1 MGKQNCWGRSYV
13 AFSPLCISQVF
24 VFIYFLTLYF
34 PEMHGIIRRIVNPFR
49 TRVSGSHYI
58 RKFSVTV
65 SNDPRITVNQ
75 STTMNNVPRSLY
87 FGNSFPLMTGNLW
100 RVPLIGIYQ
109 GPHEGAHERLAT
121 GPPEKQGFLTWSA
134 HESLKMD
141 RVLVLQELAA
151 VAKQRRAA
159 ESLLTID
166 LKEETLSTVISRA
179 IAMLPLHSS
188 VCRSVRQATL
198 VSWPFYASLSVYP
211 VDLEVGQ
218 ASEADLTGYN
228 RWCRK
233 KAENFAQACSFF
245 KSRRKVSRGE

>member
-1 MGKQNCWGRSYV
+1 MCQDH
-13 AFSPLCISQVF
+13 CISA
-24 VFIYFLTLYF
+24 TA
-34 PEMHGIIRRIVNPFR
+34 FR
-49 TRVSGSHYI
+49 WWQGTCGEYRWLASIKGHM
-58 RKFSVTV
+58 RGPMSVLRQALLR
-65 SNDPRITVNQ
+65 NKG
-75 STTMNNVPRSLY
+75 
-87 FGNSFPLMTGNLW
+87 FW
-100 RVPLIGIYQ
+100 R
-109 GPHEGAHERLAT
+109 EAH
-121 GPPEKQGFLTWSA
+121 
-134 HESLKMD
+134 M
-141 RVLVLQELAA
+141 VLQELAA